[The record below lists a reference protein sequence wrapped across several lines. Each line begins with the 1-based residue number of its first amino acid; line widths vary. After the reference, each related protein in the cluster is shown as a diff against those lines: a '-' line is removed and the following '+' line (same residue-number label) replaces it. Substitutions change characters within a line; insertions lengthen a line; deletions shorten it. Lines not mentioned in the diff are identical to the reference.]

1 MVLAYSLIAS
11 AIHHQLARAGA
22 CSLDELTALLPGYC
36 WAQVFAAVDRLT
48 REGTG
53 ALTHPAPLRD
63 LLSLAPH
70 RTAVV
75 S

>member
-1 MVLAYSLIAS
+1 MALAYSLIES
-11 AIHHQLARAGA
+11 AVHHHLARAGT
-22 CSLDELTALLPGYC
+22 CSLDERTALLPGSC
-36 WAQVFAAVDRLT
+36 WALVFAALDRLT
-48 REGTG
+48 RAGTG
-53 ALTHPAPLRD
+53 ALTLPAPLRD